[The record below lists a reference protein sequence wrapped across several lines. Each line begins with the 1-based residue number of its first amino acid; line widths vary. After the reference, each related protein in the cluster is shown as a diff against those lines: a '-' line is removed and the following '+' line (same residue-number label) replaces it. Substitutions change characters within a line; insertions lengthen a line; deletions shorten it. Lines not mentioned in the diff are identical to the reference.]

1 MSATPPTP
9 VARHVSQ
16 NVFHDKAQRTAD
28 TDMRQFALFNE
39 AAQGAG

>member
-1 MSATPPTP
+1 MSATSPVP
-9 VARHVSQ
+9 VARHVGQ
-16 NVFHDKAQRTAD
+16 KVFHDNAQRTAD